1 MIAGKALS
9 SLDAFSTVTNLV
21 KGTLSLLLKPL
32 EEGFLKGT
40 KKGV

>member
-1 MIAGKALS
+1 MIAGRALT
-9 SLDAFSTVTNLV
+9 SLDAFSTVTSLI
-21 KGTLSLLLKPL
+21 KGTLSLLLKPI